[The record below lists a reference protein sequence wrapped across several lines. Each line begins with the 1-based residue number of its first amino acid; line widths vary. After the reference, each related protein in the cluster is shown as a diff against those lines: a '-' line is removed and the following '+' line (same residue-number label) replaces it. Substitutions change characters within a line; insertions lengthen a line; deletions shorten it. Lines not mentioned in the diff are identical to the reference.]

1 MRTRATAAAT
11 AGLVLGLLAGCAQG
25 SRDAIIE
32 DNPVLLAAAT
42 PTTAAPATTTTLAQ
56 ATSTVAPVVTA
67 PTTTAPLLPVPEAP
81 PPDRGAPGPQVGTID
96 IPKIG
101 LSLPLYHGINLATL
115 DEGPGLWPGTARPGE
130 LGNTV
135 VAAHRVSHGGPFRK
149 IDRLVPGDEVRF
161 TMDGKTTTYVMV
173 GDEVVAPEG
182 IHIIEQ
188 TPAYTATLFACH
200 PPGSTQF
207 RYVVK
212 LKLAGT

>member
-1 MRTRATAAAT
+1 LT
-11 AGLVLGLLAGCAQG
+11 LGLLAGCAQG
-25 SRDAIIE
+25 GRDAVV
-32 DNPVLLAAAT
+32 DDDPVLLAPAAPT
-42 PTTAAPATTTTLAQ
+42 TVGPTITTTMPPVVTSTAPTVVTPPPTTAPA
-56 ATSTVAPVVTA
+56 
-67 PTTTAPLLPVPEAP
+67 LPVPEAP
-81 PPDRGAPGPQVGTID
+81 PLDRGDPGPQVGSIE

-101 LSLPLYHGINLATL
+101 LSLPLFRGVNLATL
-115 DEGPGLWPGTARPGE
+115 DQGPGLWPGTAAPGQ

-149 IDRLVPGDEVRF
+149 IDKLAPGDEVRF
-161 TMDGKTTTYVMV
+161 TVDGVTTIYVMV
-173 GDEVVAPEG
+173 SDEVVVPEG

-200 PPGSTQF
+200 PPGSTKF

>member
-1 MRTRATAAAT
+1 MAA

-25 SRDAIIE
+25 SRDAVIE
-32 DNPVLLAAAT
+32 DDPVLVAAAT
-42 PTTAAPATTTTLAQ
+42 PTTAIATTTLPV
-56 ATSTVAPVVTA
+56 ATTTAAPIVTA
-67 PTTTAPLLPVPEAP
+67 PTTTVPPLPVPEAP
-81 PPDRGAPGPQVGTID
+81 PLERGAPGPQVGTID

-101 LSLPLYHGINLATL
+101 LSLPLYQGVNLATL
-115 DEGPGLWPGTARPGE
+115 DTGPGLWPGTARPGE

-161 TMDGKTTTYVMV
+161 SMGGQTITYVMV
-173 GDEVVAPEG
+173 SDEVVAPEG

-188 TPAYTATLFACH
+188 TPAFTATLFACH